1 MRLEKFV
8 ADRLDR
14 AGFERVAAGVMFLQ
28 GERLTLDLG
37 DAGVADR
44 TAGEKQRRGLPA
56 KIAIDAGV
64 LDEVFAGSF
73 CKIVC
78 RC

>member
-8 ADRLDR
+8 ADRLHR

-28 GERLTLDLG
+28 GEWLTLNLG
-37 DAGVADR
+37 DTGVADR
-44 TAGEKQRRGLPA
+44 SAGKELRRGLPA
-56 KIAIDAGV
+56 EIAIDARI
-64 LDEVFAGSF
+64 LDEIFAGPF